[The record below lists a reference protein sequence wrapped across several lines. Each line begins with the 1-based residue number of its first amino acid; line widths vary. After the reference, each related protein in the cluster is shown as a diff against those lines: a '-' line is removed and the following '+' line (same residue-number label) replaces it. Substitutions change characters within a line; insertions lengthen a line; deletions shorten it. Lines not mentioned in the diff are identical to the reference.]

1 MPRHPGIQG
10 ARKAPQEDCMKIWKR
25 ALPLGIASMMLAA
38 TPLAALAAS
47 PEFAR
52 SEEEWARLRDD
63 KIEYDELAELIH
75 EYNATVQ
82 KNNID
87 YNEFRKEYG
96 DTNDEV
102 AERYRELAAELQDN
116 MEYPDID
123 DANYASVMGRIIS
136 NEQSI
141 KDYNKQAD
149 NKVEDSYIKYME
161 NLQAE
166 ANLVSSAQ
174 TEMITY
180 YQNLLQ
186 LQIDQKNKEQLEWD
200 YQSAVNKQNNGLA
213 TETAVLS
220 AREAL
225 RMNEQALQNDQSAID
240 TGRQKLQVMLGWRHD
255 DNPEIG
261 EVPAVDENVIAAM
274 DPAADKERALANNYT
289 LLINKRKLEN
299 AQNQDTKET
308 LQTTIHE
315 NETKIG
321 ASLTTSYQNV
331 LAAKTAQE
339 LAVAQAALEQRNLE
353 TAGRQYAIGQIGQ
366 LDYETQRIKT
376 ETAQLGVSVAE
387 LKLFQAVQNYEWA
400 VNGLAGA

>member
-1 MPRHPGIQG
+1 
-10 ARKAPQEDCMKIWKR
+10 MKIWKR
-25 ALPLGIASMMLAA
+25 ALPLGIASVMLAA

-63 KIEYDELAELIH
+63 KIEYDELSALIH

-82 KNNID
+82 KNMID

-102 AERYRELAAELQDN
+102 AERYRELAEELQDN

-123 DANYASVMGRIIS
+123 DDNYASAMGKIIS
-136 NEQSI
+136 DEQSI

-149 NKVEDSYIKYME
+149 NKVEDSYVKYME
-161 NLQAE
+161 NLQTE

-180 YQNLLQ
+180 YQNQLQ
-186 LQIDQKNKEQLEWD
+186 LQIDQKNRELSELS
-200 YQSAVNKQNNGLA
+200 YQSAVNKRDNGLA
-213 TETAVLS
+213 TETTVLT
-220 AREAL
+220 AQEAL
-225 RMNEQALQNDQSAID
+225 RTNNQALQNDQSAID
-240 TGRQKLQVMLGWRHD
+240 TGRQKLIVMLGWRHD
-255 DNPEIG
+255 ANPEIG
-261 EVPAVDENVIAAM
+261 EIPGVDEAVIAAM
-274 DPAADKERALANNYT
+274 NPVADKEQALANNYT

-299 AQNQDTKET
+299 AQHQDTKET
-308 LQTTIHE
+308 LQTTIRD

-321 ASLTTSYQNV
+321 ASLTTGYQGV
-331 LAAKTAQE
+331 LAAKTAYE

-353 TAGRQYAIGQIGQ
+353 TARRQYEIGQIGQ
-366 LDYETQRIKT
+366 LDYETQRVKT
-376 ETAQLGVSVAE
+376 ETTQLSVPMAE
-387 LKLFQAVQNYEWA
+387 LKLFQAVQDYEWA

>member
-1 MPRHPGIQG
+1 
-10 ARKAPQEDCMKIWKR
+10 MKIWKR
-25 ALPLGIASMMLAA
+25 ALPLGIASVMLAA

-63 KIEYDELAELIH
+63 KIEYEELAELIH

-87 YNEFRKEYG
+87 YNEWRKEYG

-123 DANYASVMGRIIS
+123 DANYASTMGRIIS
-136 NEQSI
+136 DEQSI

-149 NKVEDSYIKYME
+149 KNVEDSYIKYME

-186 LQIDQKNKEQLEWD
+186 LEIDQKNKEVLELN
-200 YQSAVNKQNNGLA
+200 YQSAVMKRDNGLA
-213 TETAVLS
+213 TETTVLT
-220 AREAL
+220 AQEAL
-225 RMNEQALQNDQSAID
+225 RTNEQALQNDQTAID
-240 TGRQKLQVMLGWRHD
+240 TGKQKLFVMLGWRHD
-255 DNPEIG
+255 ANPEIG
-261 EVPAVDENVIAAM
+261 EIPALDEAVIAGM
-274 DPAADKERALANNYT
+274 DPAADKEQALANNYT
-289 LLINKRKLEN
+289 LLINRRKLEN
-299 AQNQDTKET
+299 AQSADTKET
-308 LQTTIHE
+308 LQTTIRD

-321 ASLTTSYQNV
+321 ASLSTSYQGV

-339 LAVAQAALEQRNLE
+339 LAVAQAALEQKNLE
-353 TAGRQYAIGQIGQ
+353 TAKRQFDVGQIGQ
-366 LDYETQRIKT
+366 LEYETQRVKT
-376 ETAQLGVSVAE
+376 ETAQLNVPMAE
-387 LKLFQAVQNYEWA
+387 LKLFAAVQNYEWA